1 VVFGFLKRG
10 SKEPGVVRIEPL
22 GIEVA
27 VPGNQS
33 VLQAALEAGVDFP
46 HSCKVGTC
54 TSCRSKLLEG
64 EVKAI
69 RDFSY
74 VLSAEELKAGYILA
88 CQAKVRA
95 GERVRLEVELDT
107 HRPHFQA
114 ARYAGR
120 IAVLTELT
128 HDIRLLRIMLDRPLA
143 YAAGQYVSL
152 RPKHLERARDYSFA
166 TAPGAG
172 GSHELTFYVRLTP
185 GGAFTEWLFRE
196 ARAGDA
202 LEVEGPHGD
211 FWLRPDEA
219 PLLFVAGGSGLAPIR
234 AILEEALHAGVA
246 RDAVFLFG
254 ARAQRDLYDLER
266 VADVAARWQGNFRF
280 VPVLS
285 EEPPDSDWGGAR
297 GLVTSL
303 ITPAAI
309 TALADRHAYLCGPPR
324 MIDAALEALA
334 RAGVP
339 DRHVHY
345 DKFLD
350 ASTLPPP

>member
-1 VVFGFLKRG
+1 MFGFLKRG
-10 SKEPGVVRIEPL
+10 SKQPGVVRIEPL
-22 GIEVA
+22 GVEVQ
-27 VPGNQS
+27 VPPSQS
-33 VLQAALEAGVDFP
+33 VLQAVLEAGVDFP

-64 EVKAI
+64 QVKAI

-74 VLSAEELKAGYILA
+74 VLSAEELSAGYILA
-88 CQAKVRA
+88 CQAKIRP
-95 GERVRLEVELDT
+95 GERIALEVEIDT
-107 HRPHFQA
+107 HRPHFSA
-114 ARYAGR
+114 ARYTGSIAG
-120 IAVLTELT
+120 IDTLT
-128 HDIRLLRIMLDRPLA
+128 HDIKALRVTLDRPLA
-143 YAAGQYVSL
+143 YAAGQYASL
-152 RPKHLERARDYSFA
+152 RPTGLDRARDYSFA
-166 TAPGAG
+166 TAPGEG
-172 GSHELTFYVRLTP
+172 GSRELLFYIRLTP
-185 GGAFTEWLFRE
+185 GGAFTEWLFNK
-196 ARAGDA
+196 ARVGDV
-202 LEVEGPHGD
+202 LEVDAPHGD

-234 AILEEALHAGVA
+234 ALLEEAIHGGVA

-266 VADVAARWQGNFRF
+266 MADIARRWHGQFRF

-285 EEPPDSDWGGAR
+285 EEPADSGWTGAR

-303 ITPAAI
+303 VQPEHVPE
-309 TALADRHAYLCGPPR
+309 LSRRHAYLCGPPG
-324 MIDAALEALA
+324 MIDAALAVLA

-350 ASTLPPP
+350 ASSLAPR